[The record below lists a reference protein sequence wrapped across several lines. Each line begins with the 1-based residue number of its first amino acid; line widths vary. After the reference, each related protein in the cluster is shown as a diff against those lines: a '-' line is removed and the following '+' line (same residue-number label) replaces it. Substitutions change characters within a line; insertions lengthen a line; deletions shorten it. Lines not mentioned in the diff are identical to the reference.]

1 MIILSV
7 SCRSL
12 ERAEPHLRTTG
23 ILPRLVLIQGF
34 RSVCDVLKAVAI
46 AFTMAGL
53 SNLPLAAE
61 GLRVQEKLVTDP
73 WSGAAIGGFDPVAY
87 FVEQRPI
94 PGSPE
99 HLAIHAGVAWHFNSE
114 SNLAAFLESPETYQ
128 PVFGGH
134 DPVMIANGVPVPG
147 HPHLFAI
154 VEGQLYLFRRAEN
167 RERFL
172 ANAGFRREAERLWP
186 EIQRLLS
193 P

>member
-46 AFTMAGL
+46 AFTMTGL

-94 PGSPE
+94 PGSPQ
-99 HLAIHAGVAWHFNSE
+99 HLAIHAGIAWHFNSE
-114 SNLAAFLESPETYQ
+114 SNRVAFLESPEAYL
-128 PVFGGH
+128 PALGGH
-134 DPVMIANGVPVPG
+134 DPVMVASGVPVPG

-154 VEGQLYLFRRAEN
+154 VEGRLFLFRRSEN

-172 ANAGFRREAERLWP
+172 ANASFRREAERLWP